1 MSSKTDSLTQSSLA
15 QLSPAQSS
23 LSKIDFVEYQGL
35 ARILHHCL
43 IRYPEA
49 DFINGLKECDVAGS
63 WPEFE
68 HRLENS
74 TGRKLL
80 GAFLQQWSSEVSAAD
95 AEKALITLKLD
106 YGQLF
111 FGPGEPTAVP
121 QGSVYLC
128 EEQLIN
134 DRTTVELMDYYRAHG
149 VELQLDY
156 KQPIDHI
163 GLFFTVLDQTF
174 GRLQSEVDNQ
184 ALIRFT
190 QVLLQQHLLPWAMR
204 CCQLANEHAKTDF
217 YRGIALLTTD
227 FLLQLQQ
234 DFQVLPLDKRLFR

>member
-1 MSSKTDSLTQSSLA
+1 MSSKTQPLTPSALTQSPLTQSC
-15 QLSPAQSS
+15 LSN
-23 LSKIDFVEYQGL
+23 IDFVEYQGL
-35 ARILHHCL
+35 ARILHHSL

-63 WPEFE
+63 WPEFS
-68 HRLENS
+68 HRTENRA
-74 TGRKLL
+74 GRELVD
-80 GAFLQQWSSEVSAAD
+80 GFLQAWSTD
-95 AEKALITLKLD
+95 AEAAELDKALITLQLD

-121 QGSVYLC
+121 QGSVYLS

-134 DRTTVELMDYYRAHG
+134 DRTTVELMDFYRVNG
-149 VELQLDY
+149 VELQLDV

-163 GLFFTVLDQTF
+163 GLFFAVLDQTF
-174 GRLQSEVDNQ
+174 GRLQVEADNQ

-190 QVLLQQHLLPWAMR
+190 QVLLQQHLLPWAFR
-204 CCQLANEHAKTDF
+204 CCELANTHAKTDF
-217 YRGIALLTTD
+217 YRGLALLTTD

-234 DFQVLPLDKRLFR
+234 DFQVLALDKRLFH